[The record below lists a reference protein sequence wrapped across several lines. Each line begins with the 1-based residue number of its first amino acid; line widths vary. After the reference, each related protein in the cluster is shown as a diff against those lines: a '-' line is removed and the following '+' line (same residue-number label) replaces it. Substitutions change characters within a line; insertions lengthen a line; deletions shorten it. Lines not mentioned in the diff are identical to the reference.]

1 MASGDEPGINR
12 FFRRAGKDLT
22 LRFFS
27 QNLIISR
34 LTTGMARR
42 KRELLDI
49 LRERSKNGE
58 APARQAEP
66 SRRTASAPSK
76 LDASSSNTSTQE
88 AISSKAPAKI
98 RVPSDEASSWPIV
111 PWIGIALLV
120 GFVLL
125 SIKFWPDGA
134 AEASESEVDSSVAGV
149 SEEPFAV
156 LVAEYSF
163 LPVNKTLAIQCALA
177 LRDQFPQLADTV
189 LLTKFPPDDPRVFE
203 LWIGVDPDR
212 GVLNELLRNV
222 QEAQVQ
228 NHPQNP
234 RPFASASIERRRPIA
249 TN

>member
-1 MASGDEPGINR
+1 
-12 FFRRAGKDLT
+12 
-22 LRFFS
+22 
-27 QNLIISR
+27 
-34 LTTGMARR
+34 MARR

-49 LRERSKNGE
+49 LREHSTNEE

-98 RVPSDEASSWPIV
+98 GVSSDETSSWPIV

-125 SIKFWPDGA
+125 GIEFWPDGA
-134 AEASESEVDSSVAGV
+134 AEASSNGVGPSVADV

-163 LPVNKTLAIQCALA
+163 LPANKALAIRGGRA
-177 LRDQFPQLADTV
+177 LRVQFPQLADTV
-189 LLTKFPPDDPRVFE
+189 VLTQFPPDDPQVFE
-203 LWIGVDPDR
+203 LWIGIDQDR
-212 GVLNELLRNV
+212 EGLNELLRNV
-222 QEAQVQ
+222 QKAQVQ
-228 NHPQNP
+228 DHPQNP
-234 RPFASASIERRRPIA
+234 RPFDSASIERRRPIA